1 MTGAPVYGVNQ
12 ASAAQLLTHLHAC
25 DADFSPALSTRV
37 HMGRY
42 AEKISQNAVRFEA
55 WAAGELVGL
64 VAMYCNDH
72 STGVAFI
79 THVSVLPTWHGQGI
93 ASLLIAQSI
102 QYAWASGMKRI
113 KLSVHRGNGP
123 ALALYRK
130 LGFAEEGSETS
141 DTEIRLC
148 LNQATHHD

>member
-12 ASAAQLLTHLHAC
+12 ASAEQLLAHLRAC
-25 DADFSPALSTRV
+25 DADFSPSLSARV

-42 AEKISQNAVRFEA
+42 AEKINQNAVRFEA
-55 WAAGELVGL
+55 WAACELVGL

-79 THVSVLPTWHGQGI
+79 THVSVLLTWQGKGI
-93 ASLLIAQSI
+93 ASVLVAQSI
-102 QYAWASGMKRI
+102 EYAWASGMKCI
-113 KLSVHRGNGP
+113 KLSVHRDNGP

-130 LGFAEEGSETS
+130 LGFAEERSKTS
-141 DTEIRLC
+141 DTEMRLC
-148 LNQATHHD
+148 LNQVTQHD